1 MRMSDWIS
9 DLCSSDLRYPPA
21 PVQAADLAGQP
32 AELLRI
38 AHDVDVA
45 EAAVAFVTEGHRR
58 ADGIPLVEHQA
69 EGAVDLLPHLTPAR
83 PGAAEHLGDEA
94 HDLRGPAQPAVRRRP
109 RPAERRVGKGG
120 ASTWRS
126 RWAAYLNLK

>member
-1 MRMSDWIS
+1 MAQPGAARDRHVPAGLEQIKVGWNRRRRSTDPV
-9 DLCSSDLRYPPA
+9 DLLYPPA
-21 PVQAADLAGQP
+21 SVQAADLAGQP

-69 EGAVDLLPHLTPAR
+69 EGAVDLLPHLTPADR
-83 PGAAEHLGDEA
+83 
-94 HDLRGPAQPAVRRRP
+94 
-109 RPAERRVGKGG
+109 K
-120 ASTWRS
+120 STR
-126 RWAAYLNLK
+126 LNSSH

>member
-83 PGAAEHLGDEA
+83 PGAAEHLRDAA
-94 HDLRGPAQPAVRRRP
+94 HDLRGPAQHAYRPPHLAAAVGPHRDRKSGVAGRGVAVR
-109 RPAERRVGKGG
+109 V
-120 ASTWRS
+120 
-126 RWAAYLNLK
+126 